1 MFIRSQNREDL
12 IKADNISVCEMND
25 SPKDDCTFEVV
36 CHRAYTHYVLGE
48 YSTKE
53 KAIKVLDMIQ
63 KKYLETTEICQGD
76 YAIRYVP
83 RAVVFQ
89 MPQDNEV

>member
-1 MFIRSQNREDL
+1 MFIRSQNKEDL

-25 SPKDDCTFEVV
+25 SPKDSCTFEVV

-53 KAIKVLDMIQ
+53 KAIEVLDMIQ
-63 KKYLETTEICQGD
+63 KAYLSANHYYDNSSSVLNT
-76 YAIRYVP
+76 
-83 RAVVFQ
+83 VFQ
-89 MPQDNEV
+89 MPQDNEVQR

>member
-1 MFIRSQNREDL
+1 MLIRSQDKKTIANL
-12 IKADNISVCEMND
+12 DNIAEMISD
-25 SPKDDCTFEVV
+25 YDI
-36 CHRAYTHYVLGE
+36 RAFYGWECIILGVYT
-48 YSTKE
+48 TKE

-76 YAIRYVP
+76 YSVRYIQ